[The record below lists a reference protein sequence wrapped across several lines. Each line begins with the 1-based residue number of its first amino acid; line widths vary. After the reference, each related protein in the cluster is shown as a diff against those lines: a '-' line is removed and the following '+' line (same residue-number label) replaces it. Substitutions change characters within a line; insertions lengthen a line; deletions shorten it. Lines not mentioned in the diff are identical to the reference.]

1 MSKFLLQQTLKNK
14 LLYLN
19 LFLSVLLVAVMRQM
33 MMCEKCVAN
42 KGVWAGGGGCSPP
55 KFGLYLEFLG
65 SKRNLGK
72 ESF

>member
-19 LFLSVLLVAVMRQM
+19 LFLSVFLVAVMRQM

-42 KGVWAGGGGCSPP
+42 KGVWAGGVAAAPQ
-55 KFGLYLEFLG
+55 
-65 SKRNLGK
+65 NLGYT
-72 ESF
+72 

>member
-33 MMCEKCVAN
+33 MMCEKCVAK
-42 KGVWAGGGGCSPP
+42 KGVWAGGVAAASPP
-55 KFGLYLEFLG
+55 KIWAT
-65 SKRNLGK
+65 
-72 ESF
+72 

>member
-33 MMCEKCVAN
+33 MCEKCVAN
-42 KGVWAGGGGCSPP
+42 KGVWAGGVAAAPQNSG
-55 KFGLYLEFLG
+55 YLEFLG